1 MMGESWGDIKK
12 FFKVIEGW
20 GGGGYESLVELFK
33 VLRKLKFSI
42 IGGVIVLEVLE
53 KKIQF
58 LAGRY

>member
-1 MMGESWGDIKK
+1 LRG
-12 FFKVIEGW
+12 

-53 KKIQF
+53 KKIQL